1 MKKEQPTKLKRDCHA
16 TLIPSGEKVTL
27 RAGEVVWVTQS
38 LGGSFTVM
46 TEHGSMVHISGQE
59 ADALGLAP
67 VASPPAAAG
76 ATATP
81 ANVEQRV
88 WDQLRTCFDPE
99 IPINIVDLGLVYDC
113 RVTSLQR
120 GGSRVKIRFTLTARG
135 CGMGAVLQESIRN
148 KIASV
153 PGVAEVDVELVWD
166 PPWDQSKISKE
177 AKLQLG
183 MV

>member
-16 TLIPSGEKVTL
+16 TLIPTGEKVTL

-46 TEHGSMVHISGQE
+46 TERGSMVHISARE
-59 ADALGLAP
+59 AGALGVVPA
-67 VASPPAAAG
+67 ASPPATGAA
-76 ATATP
+76 AEAP

-113 RVTSLQR
+113 LVTPLPG
-120 GGSRVKIRFTLTARG
+120 GGSRVKIRFTLTAPG
-135 CGMGAVLQESIRN
+135 CGMGEVLRESIRN
-148 KIASV
+148 TIGSV

-166 PPWDQSKISKE
+166 PPWDQSKMSRE
-177 AKLQLG
+177 AKIELG
-183 MV
+183 II